1 MSGTRGMSFGRCLF
15 AALWISLFATGANAR
30 YAGDTE
36 ALNSDVQTEMTG
48 TYGVTLKALAENSTG
63 PHPVIVENYLLPELK
78 AGLFPAYKLS
88 RQTGCL
94 AIAIYYEARS
104 ERVAGQVAVG
114 QVILN
119 RVISRKY
126 PDNIC
131 DVVYQNVEKKN
142 RCQFSFTCDGKTEN
156 PRNKQS
162 WGQAI
167 LLARVLN
174 GENVVA
180 LYAKKLLL
188 SSLLNQKLARS
199 THYHATYV
207 RPGWSRRLERTGQ
220 IGQHIFY
227 ISARVW
233 G

>member
-1 MSGTRGMSFGRCLF
+1 MSGTRGMNFGRCLF
-15 AALWISLFATGANAR
+15 AVLWFLLFATGANAR
-30 YAGDTE
+30 YASETE
-36 ALNSDVQTEMTG
+36 ALNRTVQTGMTG
-48 TYGVTLKALAENSTG
+48 DYRVTLKALAENSTG
-63 PHPVIVENYLLPELK
+63 PHPTIVENYLLPELK
-78 AGLFPAYKLS
+78 IGLFPTYKLS

-94 AIAIYYEARS
+94 AIAIYYEARG
-104 ERVAGQVAVG
+104 EQVAGQVAVG

-131 DVVYQNVEKKN
+131 DVVYQNAEKFN
-142 RCQFSFTCDGKTEN
+142 RCQFSFTCDGKMEN

-162 WGQAI
+162 WDQAM
-167 LLARVLN
+167 LLARILVGKDGL
-174 GENVVA
+174 A

-233 G
+233 S